1 MRPLL
6 SLAASASL
14 IVAQAPVLAEGTADD
29 IGVMSV
35 SLKETI
41 KPRFGFQVQSCR
53 YLLPS
58 TAHDAVEKRLDQK
71 GLKALAEAR
80 SNLVA
85 KQDAVPTVFEVLISP
100 SAANP
105 Q

>member
-1 MRPLL
+1 MQFFLQGLLIPAGVFGLLLL
-6 SLAASASL
+6 SAVEGSAMRDL
-14 IVAQAPVLAEGTADD
+14 WVDECNAG
-29 IGVMSV
+29 
-35 SLKETI
+35 
-41 KPRFGFQVQSCR
+41 QVQSCR

-85 KQDAVPTVFEVLISP
+85 KQDAVPTAYEVLINP